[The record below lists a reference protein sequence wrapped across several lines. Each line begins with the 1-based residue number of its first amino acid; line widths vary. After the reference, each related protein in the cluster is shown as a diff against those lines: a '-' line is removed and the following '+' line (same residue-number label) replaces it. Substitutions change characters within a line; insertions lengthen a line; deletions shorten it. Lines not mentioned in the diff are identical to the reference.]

1 MKKLF
6 SVLGAQLLL
15 AVSSN
20 AVTWDVVTLS
30 AVVKIGTGTIET
42 TKLTARSYLESV
54 AVNSGTPKEDLFVG
68 FREDN
73 GQVAVV
79 RRSDETI
86 LFTIVGAPAGG
97 GNASNSSGTKAFIS
111 AGANIASPSNVV
123 FAGSIYDQVKR
134 SESGDIISVN
144 RSFSG
149 GNANQVIKGTIHTTG
164 RKIVL

>member
-6 SVLGAQLLL
+6 SILGAQLLL
-15 AVSSN
+15 AVSSY
-20 AVTWDVVTLS
+20 AVTWDVVTVS
-30 AVVKIGTGTIET
+30 AVVKIGAGSVTT
-42 TKLTARSYLESV
+42 TKLTARDYLETVS
-54 AVNSGTPKEDLFVG
+54 VNSGTPKEDLFVG

-97 GNASNSSGTKAFIS
+97 GNASNSSGTRSFIS

-134 SESGDIISVN
+134 SEGGAIISVN
-144 RSFSG
+144 RGFSG
-149 GNANQVIKGTIHTTG
+149 GTGNQVIKGTIRTTG